1 MEYKNRYCTKV
12 KHYTTLALAILRN
25 IFLHTMLT
33 RKWETCRFSS
43 RRSWLME
50 SDSFILSLNSALLS
64 SDPRY
69 SFKIG
74 HCNSKERHAVPKYI
88 VISLQFNDVFWLK
101 MPNMESTLKYYI
113 THHLKITYDYLTW
126 RAIRKSMPLL
136 WLNRYYFE
144 ILETECTKPL

>member
-25 IFLHTMLT
+25 IFLYTMLT

-74 HCNSKERHAVPKYI
+74 HCNSKERHAVPKCI
-88 VISLQFNDVFWLK
+88 VISIHLNYFFWL
-101 MPNMESTLKYYI
+101 
-113 THHLKITYDYLTW
+113 THHLKITYDYLTCG
-126 RAIRKSMPLL
+126 IMLKSMPLS
-136 WLNRYYFE
+136 WGNQYYFE
-144 ILETECTKPL
+144 ILETECTNHFSVPVNWTVSTQLF

>member
-25 IFLHTMLT
+25 IFLYNMLT

-69 SFKIG
+69 SFNIG
-74 HCNSKERHAVPKYI
+74 HCNSEERHSIPKCI
-88 VISLQFNDVFWLK
+88 VISLKFNDVFWV
-101 MPNMESTLKYYI
+101 
-113 THHLKITYDYLTW
+113 HRLKITYDYLTW
-126 RAIRKSMPLL
+126 RTIRKSMPLL
-136 WLNRYYFE
+136 WGKQYHFE
-144 ILETECTKPL
+144 ISETECTTHFSVPVNWTVSTQLF